1 MPWWIWLLLV
11 LFMLAMLIIGG
22 IYAFIHGMR
31 ALNSVSATAAQVGER
46 FLRLGE
52 QSGERD
58 GNSDQGESEAPLFT
72 QPLNVSLDRYERAH
86 IAVIERA
93 QAKRVRHATT
103 WARWKH

>member
-22 IYAFIHGMR
+22 VYAFVHGMR
-31 ALNSVSATAAQVGER
+31 ALNSVSATAAQVGDR

-52 QSGERD
+52 QGGERGENGEQD
-58 GNSDQGESEAPLFT
+58 GSEDPLFT
-72 QPLNVSLDRYERAH
+72 QPLKASLDRYERAH

-93 QAKRVRHATT
+93 QAKRVRHAMT

>member
-31 ALNSVSATAAQVGER
+31 ALNSVSATAVQVGER
-46 FLRLGE
+46 VLRFGE
-52 QSGERD
+52 QSDKGD

-72 QPLNVSLDRYERAH
+72 QPFKVVLDRYERAY

-93 QAKRVRHATT
+93 QAKRVRHAMT